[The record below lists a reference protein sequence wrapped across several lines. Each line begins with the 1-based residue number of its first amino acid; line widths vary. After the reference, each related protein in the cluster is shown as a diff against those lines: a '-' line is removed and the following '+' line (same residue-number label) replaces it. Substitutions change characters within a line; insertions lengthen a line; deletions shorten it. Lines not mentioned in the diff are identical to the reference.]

1 MMNQSP
7 QTIGYALADS
17 PVAMAAYY
25 YDKIAEWTDSGGVP
39 EKVFTYDEMLDAI
52 SRYWL
57 TNTGASSSRSYLGRR
72 PGRRRPVQR
81 RTHPPPPGRGHRLP
95 RPDLPRTPQL
105 GRTHLR
111 QHHPLERS
119 RPRRPLRRLGT
130 AHRPD
135 QRTPQRLQATPLAA
149 ARPSSASSDC
159 RQAGGADVLRGIS
172 CSTAVPRTP
181 RPFRHSIDHE
191 QLNEAGDPLQK
202 IDLLSPRRDRGVWLR
217 CVFLLGHQ
225 R

>member
-95 RPDLPRTPQL
+95 RPDLRAPRSWAERTFGNIIHWNEVDHGGHFAAWEQL
-105 GRTHLR
+105 TVLTNELR
-111 QHHPLERS
+111 NAF
-119 RPRRPLRRLGT
+119 RPLR
-130 AHRPD
+130 
-135 QRTPQRLQATPLAA
+135 
-149 ARPSSASSDC
+149 
-159 RQAGGADVLRGIS
+159 
-172 CSTAVPRTP
+172 
-181 RPFRHSIDHE
+181 
-191 QLNEAGDPLQK
+191 
-202 IDLLSPRRDRGVWLR
+202 
-217 CVFLLGHQ
+217 
-225 R
+225 